1 MRIYDDVWKKN
12 LSKRAIFLFNLEYE
26 ETQKFSTEFEITR
39 IYQQQ

>member
-12 LSKRAIFLFNLEYE
+12 LSERAIFLFNLEY